1 MSGIN
6 EIMEKYTGGEITAE
20 ETNEQLRQQ
29 EAGFHLK
36 PDKNILTEEEIRATT
51 IGHYPE
57 QANGFGLLDTG
68 TGTMDK
74 VQVQDGHLVDCDCG
88 TMPALCIVAGRTY
101 QVQGTI
107 LTERETETEECAVIP
122 DRPSMKRRKDL
133 AGQMTRQT
141 TKSGFYDVTYDGDGY
156 AVKVVRAR

>member
-74 VQVQDGHLVDCDCG
+74 VAVKDGKLVNCDCG
-88 TMPALCIVAGRTY
+88 EMHAILHIAGRRYT
-101 QVQGTI
+101 VRG
-107 LTERETETEECAVIP
+107 
-122 DRPSMKRRKDL
+122 
-133 AGQMTRQT
+133 
-141 TKSGFYDVTYDGDGY
+141 VTLVDG
-156 AVKVVRAR
+156 